1 MAAVRVPVIAA
12 GSYGAAGFD
21 PSILRA
27 IKRRNVN
34 FTDRR
39 FVSIAILS
47 FALHV
52 TFIFFIRQYELNE
65 QPAVMIEEVP
75 ERFAQ
80 FIIEKPIPK
89 IESAKKTLTPADEN
103 SARTANVVQETPILS
118 TASKKQREEAQKSV
132 TARVARVEKKIRSV
146 GVLGMLTGVGSTAKG
161 PAVVDVLGALNDR
174 KENSVD
180 LEAAL
185 EKMTGLA
192 KTRNIDVMDRKLVK
206 SKDVHISREEE
217 IDNLLADVGQVAAM
231 DLAKRGSF
239 IIQKP
244 QSIEGAASSNAKRD
258 QNAINAVVS
267 SHRSSIRMSYEKFL
281 RRDPSLQGKITVRFT
296 IAASGII
303 TDISI
308 IDNSTMNRELE
319 NEIVRKIRMWR
330 FETIPEGDVTVT
342 YPFIFAPAG

>member
-1 MAAVRVPVIAA
+1 MAAARVPVIAA
-12 GSYGAAGFD
+12 SSYGAATVD

-39 FVSIAILS
+39 FVTIAILS
-47 FALHV
+47 SALHV
-52 TFIFFIRQYELNE
+52 IFIFFIRQYELSE
-65 QPAVMIEEVP
+65 QPAIMIEEVP

-89 IESAKKTLTPADEN
+89 IESSKKILTPADEN
-103 SARTANVVQETPILS
+103 HTRAAEAVQETPIL
-118 TASKKQREEAQKSV
+118 TTVSKKQREEAQKSV
-132 TARVARVEKKIRSV
+132 NARVARVENKIRSV

-161 PAVVDVLGALNDR
+161 PAVVDVLGALKDH
-174 KENSVD
+174 KENPVD

-192 KTRNIDVMDRKLVK
+192 KTRDIDVMNRKLVK
-206 SKDVHISREEE
+206 SKDIQISREEE
-217 IDNLLADVGQVAAM
+217 IDNLLANVGQVAAM

-258 QNAINAVVS
+258 NNAVNAVVS

-281 RRDPSLQGKITVRFT
+281 RRDPSLEGKITVRFT

-303 TDISI
+303 TEISI

-330 FETIPEGDVTVT
+330 FEAIPEGDVTVT
-342 YPFIFAPAG
+342 YPFIFALAG